1 VDDPLDP
8 LGPLDRLTLDEL
20 RARHSLKW
28 RAHGPDVLPVWVA
41 EMDATPAPGV
51 VAELERIARTGD
63 TGYAWGT
70 DYPRALRAFAA
81 DRWGWDIE
89 VARTVLLPDVMRGSA
104 ELLRLVT
111 EPGAAVVV
119 NPPVYPPFFAF
130 IRHIGRRV
138 VHAPLGDDGRLD
150 LAVLDAAFGDAT
162 AQGTR
167 GAAYLLCSPHN
178 PTGTVHTED
187 ELRGVARLATTH
199 GVRIVADEVHAPL
212 TLPGATFVPLL
223 ALPEAQAAF
232 AVHSASK
239 GWNLAGAKAAV
250 GIAGDDAGDDLD
262 RLLPEVTHGASHLG
276 VRTHTAALTE
286 DGPWLDAVVAAIAAR
301 RRLLADL
308 LGEHLPEVAYR
319 PGDATFLAWLDC
331 RRLGLGDDPAAVF
344 LERGRVACTPGVDFG
359 PGGHGHVRLNLATS
373 AAILREAVARLA
385 V

>member
-1 VDDPLDP
+1 VDD
-8 LGPLDRLTLDEL
+8 PLDRLTLEEL

-28 RAHGPDVLPVWVA
+28 RAHDADVLPVWVA
-41 EMDATPAPGV
+41 EMDATLPPGV
-51 VAELERIARTGD
+51 VAELARIARTGD

-70 DYPRALRAFAA
+70 DYPRALGAFAA
-81 DRWGWDIE
+81 ERWGWDIE
-89 VARTVLLPDVMRGSA
+89 MARTVLLPDVMRGSA

-150 LAVLDAAFGDAT
+150 LTALEAAFDDAT
-162 AQGTR
+162 AKGTR

-178 PTGTVHTED
+178 PTGTVHSAE
-187 ELRGVARLATTH
+187 ELRAVARLATAK

-239 GWNLAGAKAAV
+239 AWNLAGAKAAV
-250 GIAGDDAGDDLD
+250 GIAGADAGDDLD

-286 DGPWLDAVVAAIAAR
+286 DGPWLDDLVAAIDAR
-301 RRLLADL
+301 RRLLAEL
-308 LGEHLPEVAYR
+308 LSERLPGVVYR

-331 RRLGLGDDPAAVF
+331 RGLGLGDDPAAAF
-344 LERGRVACTPGVDFG
+344 LERGRVACTSGVDFG

-373 AAILREAVARLA
+373 PAILREAVDRL
-385 V
+385 VV